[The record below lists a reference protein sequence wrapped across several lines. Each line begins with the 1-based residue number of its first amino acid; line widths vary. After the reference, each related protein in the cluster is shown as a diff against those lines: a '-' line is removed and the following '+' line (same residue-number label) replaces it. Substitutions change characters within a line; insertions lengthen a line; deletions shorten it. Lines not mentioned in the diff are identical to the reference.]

1 MESVREEFLQLICDK
16 TKSSEDIYNIM
27 LNNHRDLFCTKK
39 ILREYKSWNNCIY
52 QGSIGEND
60 YIVSEP
66 LSSSLDEENVEMIY
80 DVHKELI
87 IKFIDFFRVEYEKN
101 PNNQIIPT
109 ILKHANKFLD
119 QFFADSSISINNARK
134 NISEYN
140 KRNLV
145 KQYNISSQIGENKT
159 SVCCERNVS
168 IGNIF
173 QFVGYET
180 YHIAGYTYCKED
192 DDKDAGV
199 DYIFTLIKYG
209 KDNKYALLDIFNG
222 IVVPNVLPGDYDFT
236 NGFTIEC
243 RLKENQTIIYAL
255 DGPLYEMTDEIL
267 QIETNIRGLNK
278 KLEVAESKYKNNL
291 VVADE
296 LRIEVIKEEFLRLLN
311 LIGDSHLNVV
321 FKNRYINFINDLCM
335 DKIDLIEKQLK
346 NKEGIL
352 QK

>member
-145 KQYNISSQIGENKT
+145 KQYNISSQIGDNKT

-192 DDKDAGV
+192 DDKAS
-199 DYIFTLIKYG
+199 
-209 KDNKYALLDIFNG
+209 
-222 IVVPNVLPGDYDFT
+222 
-236 NGFTIEC
+236 GFDE
-243 RLKENQTIIYAL
+243 R
-255 DGPLYEMTDEIL
+255 DDDEIRL
-267 QIETNIRGLNK
+267 QG
-278 KLEVAESKYKNNL
+278 AQ
-291 VVADE
+291 
-296 LRIEVIKEEFLRLLN
+296 
-311 LIGDSHLNVV
+311 
-321 FKNRYINFINDLCM
+321 FI
-335 DKIDLIEKQLK
+335 
-346 NKEGIL
+346 
-352 QK
+352 QKAG